1 MKIYNV
7 IWVVDLGEPK
17 VESYA
22 KFKDALAAVNSTIK
36 AYEDR
41 YDAITYSRQEE
52 DWFYANMPDLLEVEI
67 VKTKVL

>member
-22 KFKDALAAVNSTIK
+22 KFKDALADVKSVIK
-36 AYEDR
+36 AYKNRFELS
-41 YDAITYSRQEE
+41 AYSRQEE